1 MLRLSAAES
10 SLTVYSGR
18 FARTGGAVWRGVPVI
33 AAYDTR
39 RRGDG
44 EIRAA
49 AAASKV
55 RRSAPPHPPAARVP
69 PSPPHRAERA
79 GVWWGDSRICDSC
92 YRRSEHAGL
101 GDRVGRARAR
111 AVLGDR
117 CLAALR

>member
-18 FARTGGAVWRGVPVI
+18 FARTGAAAWRGVPVI

-39 RRGDG
+39 RRGGG
-44 EIRAA
+44 EIGAA

-69 PSPPHRAERA
+69 PSPPHGGGEGRGEVGRLTHCDNSIAGER
-79 GVWWGDSRICDSC
+79 
-92 YRRSEHAGL
+92 HAGF
-101 GDRVGRARAR
+101 GDRVGRARAC

-117 CLAALR
+117 R